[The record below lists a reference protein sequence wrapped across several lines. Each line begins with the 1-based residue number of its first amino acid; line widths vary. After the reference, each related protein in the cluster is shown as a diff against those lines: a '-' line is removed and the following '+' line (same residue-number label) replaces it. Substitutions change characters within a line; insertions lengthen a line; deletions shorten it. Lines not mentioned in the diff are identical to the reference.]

1 MVNLDEVVIFI
12 LKLQALEPNGEETG
26 YGGLVQ
32 PAPSIRIL
40 TKFSE
45 SIQVFFEQSHNYP

>member
-1 MVNLDEVVIFI
+1 MLNEQV
-12 LKLQALEPNGEETG
+12 LEPNGEETG

-40 TKFSE
+40 TKFSV
-45 SIQVFFEQSHNYP
+45 SIQVFFEQSHNNPWRA